1 MNNLHLQNLIWHAR
15 FKKKEKKKTF
25 AFSYWCNGVASS
37 CELEVGFHQSTLY
50 VGMWQLV

>member
-15 FKKKEKKKTF
+15 LKKKKEKKRHLRLVT
-25 AFSYWCNGVASS
+25 GVASS

-50 VGMWQLV
+50 VVWQLV